1 MTARGAASIP
11 SWEGGSDQATP
22 PTLEALRVALRP
34 PELPLPTPRSVREA
48 AHRVTDLVHAEQLAE
63 ARRLADRF
71 LTMPAPLPDR
81 LALHRARLEAA
92 AIMDDPE
99 QLREAAF
106 DLVGVLRE
114 AGCAEQAEATVR
126 VLIERGPARA
136 RGSAGAGR
144 GRTGAPGTES
154 SGAERPAGSGR
165 RRGDGVV
172 VSPPLTAVV
181 RGLEL
186 TSLAAAAGSEA
197 ADPRRAQRVLLAAL
211 RALPAVRDQVHGD
224 PEPLLRLRLA
234 QALEGSGR
242 REEATTQ
249 ALDVLELLEQDL
261 EQSVRQE
268 PSPAP
273 ADGEV
278 QRLTTA
284 AHAILARTLSQVEP
298 MLAVQHA
305 MEALAVLPEV
315 DDPPLRVGLITDLL
329 DALMHAGFETHASF
343 VAGRL
348 LSLQR
353 TLRRDG
359 LRTRPLLAVAAQRIR
374 AQRHEAAQVPLDQA
388 RQIAREQRDRRASLT
403 AARLAAV
410 MAEQTGDAAGSL
422 AALRQVA
429 ADARWIAGDLV
440 TPTQEQG
447 PLIRTEL
454 DALALVMR
462 RAMDQRRWSI
472 ALAAAEQIERRTLR
486 EEERP
491 PLTSELLWDQ
501 RVDAVVGRFIIVA
514 TRRAEGEQAVT
525 DAEYRTARAAAFQA
539 IDEVPAGHEARARY
553 WATYVDDRHAAFM
566 AERGQVGA
574 ALRAAR
580 SAREGW
586 RLLERAEDAE
596 RMASLTVQL
605 EAAEEAAQ
613 AAQAAAGSATAAEDA
628 AGGAASS

>member
-11 SWEGGSDQATP
+11 SWEAGSAQATP

-71 LTMPAPLPDR
+71 LATPAPLPDR

-99 QLREAAF
+99 QLREVAF

-126 VLIERGPARA
+126 VLIERGSGRA

-144 GRTGAPGTES
+144 ARIEAFGTES

-165 RRGDGVV
+165 RRGDAVA
-172 VSPPLTAVV
+172 VSPSLTAVV

-186 TSLAAAAGSEA
+186 TSLAAAAGEGSVA
-197 ADPRRAQRVLLAAL
+197 ADPRRAQRVLRAAL
-211 RALPAVRDQVHGD
+211 HALPAVRDQVHGD

-249 ALDVLELLEQDL
+249 ALDVLELLERDL
-261 EQSVRQE
+261 EWSVWQE

-273 ADGEV
+273 ADGDA
-278 QRLTTA
+278 QRLATA

-305 MEALAVLPEV
+305 MAALAVLPEV

-374 AQRHEAAQVPLDQA
+374 AQRYEAAQVPLEQA
-388 RQIAREQRDRRASLT
+388 RRIAREQRDRRASLT

-486 EEERP
+486 EEQRP
-491 PLTSELLWDQ
+491 PLTPELLWDQ

-596 RMASLTVQL
+596 RMASLTEQL
-605 EAAEEAAQ
+605 EAAEEAAR
-613 AAQAAAGSATAAEDA
+613 AAAGSATAAEDA
-628 AGGAASS
+628 AGGAARS

>member
-11 SWEGGSDQATP
+11 SWEAGSDQATP

-34 PELPLPTPRSVREA
+34 PELPLPTPRTVREA

-71 LTMPAPLPDR
+71 LTMPAPPPDR

-114 AGCAEQAEATVR
+114 AGCADQAEATVR
-126 VLIERGPARA
+126 VLIERGPGRT
-136 RGSAGAGR
+136 RGSAGSER
-144 GRTGAPGTES
+144 RRT
-154 SGAERPAGSGR
+154 ERPAGSGR
-165 RRGDGVV
+165 RRSDEVA
-172 VSPPLTAVV
+172 VSPSLAAVV

-186 TSLAAAAGSEA
+186 TSLAGALEHGADA
-197 ADPRRAQRVLLAAL
+197 ADPRRAQQVLGAAL
-211 RALPAVRDQVHGD
+211 RALPAVRDRVHGD

-234 QALEGSGR
+234 QALEGLGR

-249 ALDVLELLEQDL
+249 ALDVLELLEQEL
-261 EQSVRQE
+261 ERSAWQE

-273 ADGEV
+273 ADGDM

-284 AHAILARTLSQVEP
+284 AHAVLARTLGQVEP

-305 MEALAVLPEV
+305 MEALAVMPEV

-353 TLRRDG
+353 TLRRDE

-374 AQRHEAAQVPLDQA
+374 AQRYEAAQVPLDQA
-388 RQIAREQRDRRASLT
+388 RRIAREQRDRRASLT

-429 ADARWIAGDLV
+429 ADARWLAGDLV

-486 EEERP
+486 EEQRP
-491 PLTSELLWDQ
+491 PLTPELLWDQ
-501 RVDAVVGRFIIVA
+501 RVDAV
-514 TRRAEGEQAVT
+514 
-525 DAEYRTARAAAFQA
+525 
-539 IDEVPAGHEARARY
+539 
-553 WATYVDDRHAAFM
+553 DRKS
-566 AERGQVGA
+566 V
-574 ALRAAR
+574 
-580 SAREGW
+580 
-586 RLLERAEDAE
+586 
-596 RMASLTVQL
+596 V
-605 EAAEEAAQ
+605 
-613 AAQAAAGSATAAEDA
+613 
-628 AGGAASS
+628 